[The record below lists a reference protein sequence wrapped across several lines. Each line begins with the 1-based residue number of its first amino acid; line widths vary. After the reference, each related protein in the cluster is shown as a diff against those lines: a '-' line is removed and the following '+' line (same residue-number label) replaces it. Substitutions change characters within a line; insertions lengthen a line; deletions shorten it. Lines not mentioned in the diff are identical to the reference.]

1 MRVMNLSFYWL
12 RLPFFLFCACLL
24 ALLGAC
30 SIIPNTPAPAEA
42 KPPTV
47 QDASG
52 SAGRAVSIPDSSSAL
67 TPRINFLPDLH
78 PISHWLPARWED
90 LPQHNLDN
98 PREALGAWLASCSRP
113 QAAWRLVCNEL
124 SALKNADPEVL
135 RIWMQSRLQPYA
147 VTLPPDSNRTAHEG
161 VLTGYYEPIFKATR
175 TPQGAYQHPLYRPP
189 AVLEKNKSVV
199 WLTRQAM
206 ESQLA
211 HQGPAAQEL
220 AGRVIAYLDEPLDV
234 MALQIQGSG
243 LLDVVGSDGKAV
255 SRIRVAFAATNNQPY
270 ASVGNW
276 LRQTHGVR
284 ELSWPAIRSWA
295 KQNPSQLNP
304 LLWSNPRVVF
314 FREESVL
321 PVVGSDAQLAPGPG
335 PRGAAGIALT
345 AGRSIAVDPQSIP
358 YGTPVWLASSG
369 DSISLSRLVL
379 AQDTGAAIRGAVRA
393 DFYVG
398 SGFEAGEIAG
408 RLKQPLQLWVLWPK

>member
-12 RLPFFLFCACLL
+12 RLPFFILCAYLL
-24 ALLGAC
+24 ALLSAC
-30 SIIPNTPAPAEA
+30 SIIPNTPAPADA
-42 KPPTV
+42 KPPAM

-52 SAGRAVSIPDSSSAL
+52 SAGRPISGPDSSSAM

-98 PREALGAWLASCSRP
+98 PREALGAWLASCARP

-211 HQGPAAQEL
+211 NQGPAAQEL

-234 MALQIQGSG
+234 LALQIQGSG

-314 FREESVL
+314 FREESV
-321 PVVGSDAQLAPGPG
+321 PSVVGSDAQLAPGPG